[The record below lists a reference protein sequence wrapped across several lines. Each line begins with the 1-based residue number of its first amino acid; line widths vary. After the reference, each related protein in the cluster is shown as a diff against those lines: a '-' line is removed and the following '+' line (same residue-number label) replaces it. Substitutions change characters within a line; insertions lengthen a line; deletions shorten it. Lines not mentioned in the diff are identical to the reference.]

1 MLTVL
6 YDSPSVTFGYMAK
19 LTYRKEVSLHVEQ
32 TAGSEIA
39 HKFKRHHAHCRVAAT
54 STATPSSSTATSRH
68 IIA

>member
-1 MLTVL
+1 
-6 YDSPSVTFGYMAK
+6 MAK

-39 HKFKRHHAHCRVAAT
+39 HKFKGHHAHCRVAAT
-54 STATPSSSTATSRH
+54 TTATPSSSTATSRH